1 MPLITLFLSII
12 FGVVAFGLILC
23 ATEDNYWYWVPAVC
37 FGFWAVVGFL
47 KFLAMC

>member
-1 MPLITLFLSII
+1 MPLVTLFLSII
-12 FGVVAFGLILC
+12 FGVIAFGLVLC
-23 ATEDNYWYWVPAVC
+23 AIEDSPLYWISAVC

>member
-12 FGVVAFGLILC
+12 LGVTTFGFILC
-23 ATEDNYWYWVPAVC
+23 AIEDSPLYWISVAC
-37 FGFWAVVGFL
+37 FGFWTVVGFL